1 MKQMKKI
8 LSATLA
14 ALLAVLCLAGCA
26 SGAGGPKTAGKLTDG
41 DYILFGSYQGQPIL
55 WQVIGRDDFG
65 NPLLYSDKILTYKA
79 FDNVFWLANTDR
91 NNGNNYWLSSDLRTW
106 LNSPAEY
113 VKYDKDGAPTSGSVL
128 HGYNSYAGEA
138 GFLSGFTQ
146 AEQKAVFIARNR
158 QIIDEANQNADAVEN
173 PGASMHQYDSSADSC
188 TTNYAEA
195 RYLYTNDKVFLLDV
209 AEFHSLVYSKGLAV
223 EKQPTEQAAAAAQ
236 HPREGGFESYWLRT
250 PRCSYADPEADPK
263 YNGISAKPD
272 GASVRTV
279 FGPNLVLAQDAMDG
293 SVGVVPALYLKHSTV
308 LTGGTGDAGS
318 PYTTDGSQYGLE
330 QFTHDKALLTTDTWK
345 PQLKSSGISTDITW
359 SLVSGEGIATVA
371 ADGTIT
377 AVAPGVALVQATSTQ
392 DGSCS
397 DIVRVT
403 VYENLP
409 QHVPAVL
416 DTDAVVLDAAGG
428 NIVTPVITVTAG
440 ENASITGLTLS
451 AAGTVFELR
460 DIKIAEDGKTA
471 TFTLALQEGKKLQDV
486 EPYQAAVDV
495 AQSGRFLGEKVG
507 RELNDPVDTLPFT
520 LTVSNLEAGTE
531 G

>member
-1 MKQMKKI
+1 MKQMIKI
-8 LSATLA
+8 LSTALSALFA
-14 ALLAVLCLAGCA
+14 ALCLAGCS
-26 SGAGGPKTAGKLTDG
+26 SGADNRKTADKLTEG
-41 DYILFGSYQGQPIL
+41 DYILFGSYQGEPIL

-65 NPLLYSDKILTYKA
+65 NSLLYADKILTYKA

-128 HGYNSYAGEA
+128 HGYNSYADEA
-138 GFLSGFTQ
+138 GFLSNFTQ
-146 AEQKAVFIARNR
+146 TEQKAVFTARNR
-158 QIIDEANQNADAVEN
+158 QIIDEVNQNADIVEN
-173 PGASMHQYDSSADSC
+173 ADAPMHQYDCNTDSC
-188 TTNYAEA
+188 TTNYADA
-195 RYLYTNDKVFLLDV
+195 RYLYTNDKVFLLDI
-209 AEFHSLVYSKGLAV
+209 AEFHNLVYAKGLAV

-236 HPREGGFESYWLRT
+236 HPRKGGFESYWLRT
-250 PRCSYADPEADPK
+250 PRCSYADPDTDPK

-279 FGPNLVLAQDAMDG
+279 FGSDLVLAQDAMDG

-345 PQLKSSGISTDITW
+345 PQLKSSGISTDVTW
-359 SLVSGEGIATVA
+359 SLLRGEGIVTVA

-392 DGSCS
+392 DASSS

-409 QHVPAVL
+409 QHTPAVL
-416 DTDAVVLDAAGG
+416 DTAAVVLDAAGG
-428 NIVTPVITVTAG
+428 NTVTPVITVTAG
-440 ENASITGLTLS
+440 ENESITGLTLS

-460 DIKIAEDGKTA
+460 DVKISENGKTA
-471 TFTLALQEGKKLQDV
+471 TFTLALQEGKKLQDA
-486 EPYQAAVDV
+486 EPYEAAVDV

-507 RELNDPVDTLPFT
+507 RELNDPVDTLPFS
-520 LTVSNLEAGTE
+520 LTVSHLETGAE